1 MKTALATL
9 FVICVICAAGNA
21 EAQYE
26 YRGYGYG
33 TGIYAHPGYDFS
45 RMYPHRL
52 APGGTWYRMRAVTP
66 RVQPPERRYGPVYI
80 RPQIIMRGVR

>member
-1 MKTALATL
+1 MKKTLITL
-9 FVICVICAAGNA
+9 FAICVMCAASNA
-21 EAQYE
+21 EAQY
-26 YRGYGYG
+26 GYGY
-33 TGIYAHPGYDFS
+33 AHSGYNYDFS